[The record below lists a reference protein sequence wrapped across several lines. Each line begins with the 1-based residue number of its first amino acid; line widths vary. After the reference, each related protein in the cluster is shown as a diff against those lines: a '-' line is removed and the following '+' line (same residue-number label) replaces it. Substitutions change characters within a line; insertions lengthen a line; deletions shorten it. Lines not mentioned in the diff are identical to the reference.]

1 MTFARGVVSAA
12 MALVL
17 VGVAPL
23 AARAEEGAH
32 PANTGEKPAFFG
44 AEDLPFVTN
53 VALAPDGRIF
63 YTEKETG
70 DIRIVD
76 NGGPLPPFAHFDVV
90 PSGESG
96 LLGLALDPNFE
107 NHPWVYVYFTDAAD
121 GRNHLVRLLANG
133 NVGGKQQTLLVLLT
147 ASGIHNGGDLAFG
160 ADGKLYVTVGETG
173 QASRAQDVNDLGGKV
188 LRLNPDG
195 SVPSDNPFGADNPA
209 FTMGLRNSF
218 GICSDPS
225 TGTIWET
232 ENGPTEDDEVNHIQ
246 AGGNYGW
253 PNQLGTGGAPKY
265 VDPELVSPQVIVPT
279 GCAVVGRFLY
289 FGDFSGDLHRVSIDG
304 SSLGEQAVVEHLDT
318 GITDVER
325 GPDRDLYVST
335 SDSIVRLPA
344 TGTSGASTPTPSSA
358 SAVAGA
364 GTPTDPAG
372 PDQPE
377 GSPAIFW
384 LALILLVGALGAV
397 LFAMRLLSRRVRQ
410 VRDPRDPEE
419 FDDYGDRLPP
429 PFE

>member
-1 MTFARGVVSAA
+1 MRSVRAALSASVALLMVVT
-12 MALVL
+12 
-17 VGVAPL
+17 GPPVAH
-23 AARAEEGAH
+23 AD
-32 PANTGEKPAFFG
+32 EKPAFPG
-44 AEDLPFVTN
+44 ADHLPFVTN

-63 YTEKETG
+63 FTEKETG
-70 DIRIVD
+70 EIRIVQD
-76 NGGPLPPFAHFDVV
+76 GELLSQPFARFDVV

-107 NHPWVYVYFTDAAD
+107 KHPWVYIYFTDAQD
-121 GRNHLVRLLANG
+121 GRNRLVRVEADG
-133 NVGGKQQTLLVLLT
+133 NTATNQQTLLVLLT
-147 ASGIHNGGDLAFG
+147 ATGIHNGGDLAFG

-173 QASRAQDVNDLGGKV
+173 EASRAQDVNDLGGKV

-195 SVPSDNPFGADNPA
+195 SVPTNNPFGPGNPA

-218 GICSDPS
+218 GICVDPS
-225 TGTIWET
+225 SGTIWET
-232 ENGPTEDDEVNHIQ
+232 ENGPTEDDEVNRIQ

-253 PNQLGTGGAPKY
+253 PDQLGTGGAPKY
-265 VDPELVSPQVIVPT
+265 VDPQLVFPQVIVPT

-304 SSLGEQAVVEHLDT
+304 SELGERAVVEHLDT

-325 GPDRDLYVST
+325 GPDKDLYVST

-344 TGTSGASTPTPSSA
+344 IGSYGEGSPSATGAGAAGSGTPSA
-358 SAVAGA
+358 SASPG
-364 GTPTDPAG
+364 DRPA
-372 PDQPE
+372 

-384 LALILLVGALGAV
+384 LLLILLIGALVAV
-397 LFAMRLLSRRVRQ
+397 LFAMRLLSKRVRDM
-410 VRDPRDPEE
+410 RDVDPDE
-419 FDDYGDRLPP
+419 RLPP